1 MAVTPRFTTETE
13 EVILKRILDAVV
25 LEVDKRQGS
34 VTYDLTDPVAQEF
47 AQAYIAMDLLLSFAF
62 LSEDMPSDLLTLAA
76 SDLGVDRKP
85 AVSATGNVKLT
96 GPNNQVVPAGTQ
108 IRTNDGVY
116 YTIDNQV
123 TIRGGGVTASITAV
137 EGGTSGNVEI
147 GEINT
152 MVGNLVGIVSVTN
165 EVAITNG
172 IDEESDSALLQRTYD
187 KVRKP
192 ATSGNGYHYEQWA
205 KEVAGIGDA
214 KVFPVWDGPG
224 TVKVVLLSDEKKSP
238 SPEVVETV
246 KQHIES
252 ERPVG
257 ATVTV
262 LGATEVPINVTARI
276 TLKQG
281 AQAAEAKTQFEAAL
295 AEYLK
300 SLAFT
305 DNTIRYTKI
314 ASLLLDVPSIVDYAE
329 LQVNT
334 TTTNVT
340 TTEEQVPVVGTVTLN
355 V

>member
-13 EVILKRILDAVV
+13 EVILQRILDAIAPQ
-25 LEVDKRQGS
+25 VDKRQGS
-34 VTYDLTDPVAQEF
+34 VAYDLTDPVAQEF
-47 AQAYIAMDLLLSFAF
+47 AQAYIAMDLLLSYVF
-62 LSEDMPSDLLTLAA
+62 LSEDMPSDLLTIAA

-85 AVSATGNVKLT
+85 AVKATGNINLT
-96 GPNNQVVPAGTQ
+96 GPANQVVPAGTQ
-108 IRTNDGVY
+108 VRTNDGIY

-123 TIRGGGVTASITAV
+123 TLTGGKATASITAV
-137 EGGTSGNVEI
+137 EGGTSGNVGI

-152 MVGNLVGIVSVTN
+152 IVGNLVGIVSVTN
-165 EVAITNG
+165 AVAITNG
-172 IDEESDSALLQRTYD
+172 IDEESDNALLQRTYD

-214 KVFPVWDGPG
+214 KVFPIWNGAG
-224 TVKVVLLSDEKKSP
+224 TVKVVVLSDEKKAP
-238 SPEVVETV
+238 GAEVIENV
-246 KQHIES
+246 KKHIES

-276 TLKQG
+276 TLKPG
-281 AQAAEAKTQFEAAL
+281 AEAAAAKTQFQAAL
-295 AEYLK
+295 SEYLK

-305 DNTIRYTKI
+305 DNTVRYTKI
-314 ASLLLDVPSIVDYAE
+314 ASLLLDVPTIVDYAE
-329 LQVNT
+329 LKVNT
-334 TTTNVT
+334 ATTNVQT
-340 TTEEQVPVVGTVTLN
+340 TAEQVPVVGTVTLN